1 MRLDIEKS
9 MSVIEALE
17 ILSPDS
23 SRSTLRS
30 WIKNSR
36 VYVDGVVS
44 LREKTLLEK
53 GQEILVEKK
62 RQVIE
67 GGVEVHFEDRYLM
80 VVDKPAGLL
89 SVATDFKK
97 ENTLHAL
104 LKRRPPFRPIFPV
117 HRLDRDTSGIMV
129 FAISEHAKDSLKDQF
144 AAHQI
149 VRRYKALVE
158 GVIKPDTGTWESFL
172 IEDSIFYVKSTTKG
186 GKRAVTHYTVLER
199 KAGQTLI
206 ELRLETG
213 RKNQIR
219 VHCTESGYPIVGDKK
234 YGAKTNPFKQLCL
247 HAELLEFTHPNTGKK
262 LSFTSKITPK
272 FLAT

>member
-1 MRLDIEKS
+1 MHLDIEKS

-17 ILSPDS
+17 LISPDS

-30 WIKNSR
+30 WIKNRR
-36 VYVDGVVS
+36 VYIDGVVA
-44 LREKTLLEK
+44 LREKALIEK
-53 GQEILVEKK
+53 GQEIRVEKK

-67 GGVEVHFEDRYLM
+67 GGVEVLFEDRFLM

-117 HRLDRDTSGIMV
+117 HRLDRDTSGVMV
-129 FAISEHAKDSLKDQF
+129 FAISQHAKEGLKEQF

-149 VRRYKALVE
+149 VRRYKAFVE
-158 GVIKPDTGTWESFL
+158 GVIKPDTGTWESSL
-172 IEDSIFYVKSTTKG
+172 IEDKNYFVKSTLKG
-186 GKRAVTHYTVLER
+186 GKRAITHYTVLER
-199 KAGQTLI
+199 KPKQTLI

-219 VHCTESGYPIVGDKK
+219 VHCSESNHPVVGDKK
-234 YGAKTNPFKQLCL
+234 YGAQTNPFKQLCL
-247 HAELLEFTHPNTGKK
+247 HAALLEFTHPNTGKK
-262 LSFTSKITPK
+262 LSFSSKITPK
-272 FLAT
+272 FLSL